1 MYVNGEIKGKSWKK
15 NPVVQYPSKPVD
27 PIYEFSLF
35 FFFLSMEKEFKST
48 QEIWLLINLFLIEC
62 GGVMCSRRLTLS

>member
-15 NPVVQYPSKPVD
+15 NPVVQNPSKPVD

-35 FFFLSMEKEFKST
+35 FFFISLWRKNLKA
-48 QEIWLLINLFLIEC
+48 LLKF
-62 GGVMCSRRLTLS
+62 GY

>member
-15 NPVVQYPSKPVD
+15 NPVVQFMSKPVD

-35 FFFLSMEKEFKST
+35 FFLNLSMEKEFKST
-48 QEIWLLINLFLIEC
+48 SEIWVLINLFLIEC
-62 GGVMCSRRLTLS
+62 GRGDVFS